1 MIFNE
6 TNFNLGDLRKLF
18 CEAINK
24 VFGGTDAFLDY
35 LENEEYSYNYDCYL
49 DGSGENY
56 IINRETGEYIN
67 WYKLYHIGRCI
78 SISTFHKYNNISEWF
93 EEFLTEFKENH
104 SK

>member
-6 TNFNLGDLRKLF
+6 TNFKLGDLRKLF
-18 CEAINK
+18 CNAINK

-35 LENEEYSYNYDCYL
+35 LENEEYSAKYDCYL
-49 DGSGENY
+49 DSSGENY

-78 SISTFHKYNNISEWF
+78 NISIYHMYNNVSLWF
-93 EEFLTEFKENH
+93 EEFLIEFKENH
-104 SK
+104 TK